1 MGATWR
7 ATDSTEC
14 DSDRDAHNYDTRD
27 SYRAS
32 EIRDSYRASEIRD
45 SNRAMFVYDV

>member
-7 ATDSTEC
+7 ATDSTER

-32 EIRDSYRASEIRD
+32 ETRD